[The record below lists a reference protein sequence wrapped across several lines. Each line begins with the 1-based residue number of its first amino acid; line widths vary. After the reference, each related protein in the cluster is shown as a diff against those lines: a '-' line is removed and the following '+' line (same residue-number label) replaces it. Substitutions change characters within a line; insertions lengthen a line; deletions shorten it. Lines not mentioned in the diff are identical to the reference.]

1 MLIFHIMDTTSSF
14 GQRLKKSRLVLR
26 YTQKDLASAVGVTP
40 QHISFIEQ
48 ERGVPSLELL
58 PEIAEELG
66 VSVDYLLSGKDSVA
80 VGVIPAIKADKRLKI
95 ITKKALIALV
105 EGLYDNGVEA

>member
-14 GQRLKKSRLVLR
+14 GQRLKKSRLVLH

-58 PEIAEELG
+58 PKIAEELG

-95 ITKKALIALV
+95 ITKRALIALV
-105 EGLYDNGVEA
+105 EGLYDNGVEV

>member
-14 GQRLKKSRLVLR
+14 GQRLKKSRLVLH

-58 PEIAEELG
+58 PKIAEELG

-105 EGLYDNGVEA
+105 EGLYDNGVEV

>member
-1 MLIFHIMDTTSSF
+1 MDTTSTF
-14 GQRLKKSRLVLR
+14 GQRLKKSRLVLH
-26 YTQKDLASAVGVTP
+26 YTQKDLASAIGVTP

-58 PEIAEELG
+58 PKIAEQLG

-95 ITKKALIALV
+95 ITKKALITLV
-105 EGLYDNGVEA
+105 EGLYDKGVEV

>member
-14 GQRLKKSRLVLR
+14 GQRLKKSRLVLH
-26 YTQKDLASAVGVTP
+26 YTQKDLASAAGVTP

-58 PEIAEELG
+58 PKIAEELG

-105 EGLYDNGVEA
+105 EGLYDNGVEV

>member
-1 MLIFHIMDTTSSF
+1 MDTTSSF
-14 GQRLKKSRLVLR
+14 GQRLKKSRLVLH

-58 PEIAEELG
+58 PKIAEELG